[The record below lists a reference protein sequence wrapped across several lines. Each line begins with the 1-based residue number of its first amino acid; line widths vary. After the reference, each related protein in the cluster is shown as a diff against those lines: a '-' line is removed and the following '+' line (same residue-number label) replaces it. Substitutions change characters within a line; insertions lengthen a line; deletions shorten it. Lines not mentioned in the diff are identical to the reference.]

1 MVAAR
6 PFTSRTHLRGAAAQI
21 WWHLDQTDWREAFDH
36 HPQIGADRTA
46 LREKFE
52 ATAGWAEQEQ
62 AGVEGADAST
72 LDALVEG
79 HAAYLARFGY
89 LFIVCATGLTADE
102 MLARMRH
109 RLDASAEEELRNAA
123 GEQARIT
130 AIRIDKLLEDR

>member
-1 MVAAR
+1 MV
-6 PFTSRTHLRGAAAQI
+6 
-21 WWHLDQTDWREAFDH
+21 
-36 HPQIGADRTA
+36 GAD
-46 LREKFE
+46 E
-52 ATAGWAEQEQ
+52 A
-62 AGVEGADAST
+62 T

-79 HAAYLARFGY
+79 NATYLARFGY
-89 LFIVCATGLTADE
+89 LFIVCATGLTAAE